1 MNSRRGITFV
11 EAVIGILI
19 ATTMATAII
28 GFYVH
33 AHKMETHG
41 SQALDSLQ
49 DAQQLLAYLLDDL
62 QALAPEDVTKPKSWI
77 TFKDVD
83 DDEKYELI
91 FQRWTDLEESTG
103 EAERMTVTYEVNP
116 SFDGKSKGPS
126 DYYLHR
132 STEISGTTWKL
143 ARGGLR
149 DFEAKA
155 KFSYWTIIDGEKVYR
170 DGTHIP
176 PHNPK
181 DIKRFWISV
190 SLKIQQFNKTGQP
203 TTQLPLTI
211 EVFPRQFCK
220 TIHSRWIGTD

>member
-1 MNSRRGITFV
+1 MRNCRGITFI

-28 GFYVH
+28 GFYIH

-49 DAQQLLAYLLDDL
+49 DAQQLLAYLLEDL
-62 QALAPEDVTKPKSWI
+62 QAIAPPDPTKPKSWV
-77 TFKDVD
+77 TFKDID
-83 DDEKYELI
+83 DDERLELV
-91 FQRWTDLEESTG
+91 FYRWSELDQSHG
-103 EAERMTVTYEVNP
+103 FAERIKVTYEVNP
-116 SFDGKSKGPS
+116 AFDGKPKGPN

-132 STEISGTTWKL
+132 STDVGGKTWKL

-155 KFSYWTIIDGEKVYR
+155 KFSYWTKIDGERVYR
-170 DGTHIP
+170 DGVTIP
-176 PHNPK
+176 PANHG
-181 DIKRFWISV
+181 DIKRFWISI

-211 EVFPRQFCK
+211 EAFPRNFCK
-220 TIHSRWIGTD
+220 KMHSRWISD

>member
-1 MNSRRGITFV
+1 MKNRNGITFI

-28 GFYVH
+28 GFYIH

-62 QALAPEDVTKPKSWI
+62 QSLAPPDPTKPKSWV
-77 TFKDVD
+77 TFKDID
-83 DDEKYELI
+83 DDERFELV
-91 FQRWTDLEESTG
+91 FYRWMDLNATDGT
-103 EAERMTVTYEVNP
+103 AERVKVTYEVNP
-116 SFDGKSKGPS
+116 AFDGKPKGPR
-126 DYYLHR
+126 DYYLQR
-132 STEISGTTWKL
+132 ATEGTDKTWKL
-143 ARGGLR
+143 AREGLR

-155 KFSYWTIIDGEKVYR
+155 KFSYWTIVDGERVYR
-170 DGTHIP
+170 DGVTIP
-176 PHNPK
+176 PPNHG
-181 DIKRFWISV
+181 DIKRFWISI

-211 EVFPRQFCK
+211 EVFPRNFCK
-220 TIHSRWIGTD
+220 KMHSRWISG

>member
-1 MNSRRGITFV
+1 MRNRRGITFI

-49 DAQQLLAYLLDDL
+49 DAQQLLAYLLEDL
-62 QALAPEDVTKPKSWI
+62 QALAPPDTTKPKSWI
-77 TFKDVD
+77 TFKDID
-83 DDEKYELI
+83 DDERYELV
-91 FQRWTDLEESTG
+91 FYRWSELDESDG
-103 EAERMTVTYEVNP
+103 SAERIKVTYEVNP
-116 SFDGKSKGPS
+116 AFDGNPKGPE

-132 STEISGTTWKL
+132 STDVGGNTWKL

-155 KFSYWTIIDGEKVYR
+155 RFSYWTIIDGEKIYR
-170 DGTHIP
+170 DGVSLP
-176 PHNPK
+176 PANYG
-181 DIKRFWISV
+181 DIKRFWISI

-211 EVFPRQFCK
+211 EVFPRNFCRK
-220 TIHSRWIGTD
+220 MHSRWISD